1 LKKTLVGLA
10 HLLRQRFS
18 GFITPGKT
26 FGPWGK
32 VAAAAFV
39 AYWTGKLTYILGNN
53 CKEKFLR
60 QVNQNS

>member
-1 LKKTLVGLA
+1 LKKTLVGPD
-10 HLLRQRFS
+10 HLFRQCFL

-39 AYWTGKLTYILGNN
+39 AYWAGKLTYLLGNN